1 MAADP
6 TGQMMASLLSL
17 LVSKEDA
24 ANRRILTEMGY
35 QLGRY
40 VYFTDALDDL
50 KKDAKKGAFNP
61 FLLQRPDFCWETD
74 GKEVQQAALQTI
86 NRCIGGAIDAYAL
99 LELHH
104 LRPILDNIFYFGLQQ
119 TAKRLVLNRKQES
132 KEMEIN

>member
-1 MAADP
+1 
-6 TGQMMASLLSL
+6 MMASLLSL
-17 LVSKEDA
+17 LVPKEDA

-74 GKEVQQAALQTI
+74 GEEVSKAALQTI

-99 LELHH
+99 LELYH